1 MNRLICCKPKLLRF
15 CILLV
20 LMVLL
25 TGCCAYGKTSLRWV
39 TYSETGTPPDAKEVI
54 TAANAVSKEKV
65 GVTADLTFQPADR
78 ILQTRTGIDRYATRL
93 YQTGSF
99 VNASAASISRDN
111 PADPHRSR
119 RSGCADP
126 KDARAYGG
134 CRF

>member
-78 ILQTRTGIDRYATRL
+78 ILQTRTGIDRYV
-93 YQTGSF
+93 QDQINEWF
-99 VNASAASISRDN
+99 ASG
-111 PADPHRSR
+111 H
-119 RSGCADP
+119 
-126 KDARAYGG
+126 
-134 CRF
+134 